1 MIINLGLASQ
11 PNLSFWSL
19 VSLIIIKI
27 ILLKLSNPSSYSFYF
42 LIHSNQIYGFSS
54 IIIIFFF
61 KFNNNTNIKNKNNT
75 NNQLIIII
83 IRITRMT
90 TTTTLIIIIF
100 NLTLQIKS
108 MVFFNSNNILKKIIN
123 NYINNIF
130 NINNNIKYVWPKFL

>member
-1 MIINLGLASQ
+1 
-11 PNLSFWSL
+11 
-19 VSLIIIKI
+19 
-27 ILLKLSNPSSYSFYF
+27 LSNPSSYSFYF

-83 IRITRMT
+83 IRITTMT
-90 TTTTLIIIIF
+90 TTTTLIIIIIF

-108 MVFFNSNNILKKIIN
+108 MVFFNSNNIFLKIIN

-130 NINNNIKYVWPKFL
+130 NINNNIKYVWLKFL

>member
-1 MIINLGLASQ
+1 MIINFGLASQ
-11 PNLSFWSL
+11 SNLNFGSL

-27 ILLKLSNPSSYSFYF
+27 IILNLSNPSSYSFYF

-83 IRITRMT
+83 IKIT
-90 TTTTLIIIIF
+90 TTTTTTTTIIIIF

-108 MVFFNSNNILKKIIN
+108 IVFFNSNNI
-123 NYINNIF
+123 F
-130 NINNNIKYVWPKFL
+130 